1 MSKIFRIS
9 GNFQQDNKWME
20 PDPAFT
26 GEIVTIDPF
35 DPIFEY
41 PIWADAPEVKSL
53 KDVLQGGRPTY
64 RENEL
69 FCGYCDGVYDTRSEE
84 KECRRRYVIGVFLPN
99 GDIALEQLSNDA
111 DWPPVRI
118 DISSSFNR
126 TDWCEVSYL
135 FETFPARLKLEEQT
149 YTSEG
154 AERIKKVFR
163 ELDTEWDCENR
174 KYRVNLMRM
183 SCFA

>member
-111 DWPPVRI
+111 DLLLNGVAFLCRYGK
-118 DISSSFNR
+118 SFF
-126 TDWCEVSYL
+126 W
-135 FETFPARLKLEEQT
+135 F
-149 YTSEG
+149 
-154 AERIKKVFR
+154 
-163 ELDTEWDCENR
+163 
-174 KYRVNLMRM
+174 
-183 SCFA
+183 CFL